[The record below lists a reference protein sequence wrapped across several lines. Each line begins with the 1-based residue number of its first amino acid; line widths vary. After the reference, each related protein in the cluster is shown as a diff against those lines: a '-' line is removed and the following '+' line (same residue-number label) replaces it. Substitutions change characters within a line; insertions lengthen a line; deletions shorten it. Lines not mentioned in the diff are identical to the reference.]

1 MVETILIADDDSDI
15 RRFVEINLRLEGF
28 ETISASDG
36 EEAYKLAIE
45 EGPDLVLMDVMMP
58 GIDGFELCQRL
69 RTDPRTA
76 TASIIMLTAK
86 SLSADKVVGLT
97 AGADDYM
104 IKPFDPLELVARVKS
119 TLKRARQMREVNP
132 LTGLPGNAIITQEL
146 QRRLETTEPFALM
159 HVDLNDFKAFN
170 DYYGFA
176 RGDTV
181 LKLVGKIL
189 REASRTHDPRAGFVG
204 HIGGD
209 DFTVLCNAAVI
220 AALAEQVISDFDESI
235 VALYDPQDAARGF
248 ITVTDRRGE
257 AHDFPL
263 MTISIGVAS
272 TLNRKIESHWEA
284 SEIAGELK
292 HFAKREERSAFI
304 VDRRGGAR

>member
-1 MVETILIADDDSDI
+1 MAETVLIADDDSDI

-28 ETISASDG
+28 ETISAADG
-36 EEAYKLAIE
+36 EDAYKVAIE

-76 TASIIMLTAK
+76 TTSIIMLTAK

-119 TLKRARQMREVNP
+119 TLRRARQMREVNP

-146 QRRLETTEPFALM
+146 QRRLDADEPFALM

-170 DYYGFA
+170 DFYGFA

-181 LKLVGKIL
+181 LKLVSKIL
-189 REASRTHDPRAGFVG
+189 REASRGSDPRAGFVG

-209 DFTVLCNAAVI
+209 DFVVLCRAEVATDLARMVI
-220 AALAEQVISDFDESI
+220 NDFDASI
-235 VALYDPQDAARGF
+235 MALYDPNDAARGF
-248 ITVTDRRGE
+248 ITVTDRRSE

-272 TLNRKIESHWEA
+272 NTTRKIESHWEA

-292 HFAKREERSAFI
+292 QFAKTQDHSNFAI
-304 VDRRGGAR
+304 DRRK

>member
-1 MVETILIADDDSDI
+1 MTETILIADDDSDI

-28 ETISASDG
+28 ETLSASDG
-36 EEAYKLAIE
+36 EEAYKIAIE

-58 GIDGFELCQRL
+58 GIEGFELCQRL

-76 TASIIMLTAK
+76 TTSIIMLTAK

-119 TLKRARQMREVNP
+119 TLRRAREMREVNP

-146 QRRLETTEPFALM
+146 QRRLEADEQFALI
-159 HVDLNDFKAFN
+159 HVDLNNFKAFN
-170 DYYGFA
+170 DFYGFA

-181 LKLVGKIL
+181 LKLVSKIL
-189 REASRTHDPRAGFVG
+189 REASRGTDPRAGFVG

-209 DFTVLCNAAVI
+209 DFVVLCRAEVATD
-220 AALAEQVISDFDESI
+220 LARLIISDFDSSI
-235 VALYDPQDAARGF
+235 MALYDPQDATRGF
-248 ITVTDRRGE
+248 ITVMDRRNE
-257 AHDFPL
+257 AHDYPM
-263 MTISIGVAS
+263 MTISMGVAS
-272 TLNRKIESHWEA
+272 NAMRKIESHWEA
-284 SEIAGELK
+284 SAIAGELK
-292 HFAKREERSAFI
+292 LFAKTQDHSNFAI
-304 VDRRGGAR
+304 DRRK

>member
-1 MVETILIADDDSDI
+1 MAETILIADDDSDI

-28 ETISASDG
+28 ETLSASDG
-36 EEAYKLAIE
+36 EEAYKMAIE

-76 TASIIMLTAK
+76 TASVIMLTAK

-119 TLKRARQMREVNP
+119 TLRRAREMREVNP

-146 QRRLETTEPFALM
+146 QRRVETTEPFALM
-159 HVDLNDFKAFN
+159 HVDLNNFKAFN

-181 LKLVGKIL
+181 LK
-189 REASRTHDPRAGFVG
+189 
-204 HIGGD
+204 
-209 DFTVLCNAAVI
+209 
-220 AALAEQVISDFDESI
+220 
-235 VALYDPQDAARGF
+235 
-248 ITVTDRRGE
+248 
-257 AHDFPL
+257 
-263 MTISIGVAS
+263 
-272 TLNRKIESHWEA
+272 
-284 SEIAGELK
+284 
-292 HFAKREERSAFI
+292 
-304 VDRRGGAR
+304 